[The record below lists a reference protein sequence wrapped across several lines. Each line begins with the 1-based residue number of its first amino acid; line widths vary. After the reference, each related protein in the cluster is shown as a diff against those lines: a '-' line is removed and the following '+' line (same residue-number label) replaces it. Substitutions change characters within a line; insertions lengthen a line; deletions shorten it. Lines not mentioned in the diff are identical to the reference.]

1 MLTVKDTG
9 DGVYQHGVC
18 RSGMETAGFF
28 QGQDPLHPMIVFVT
42 GRPQG
47 ALAPQD
53 PKAQGPVKL
62 SEKVTPPAGL
72 QNRACH
78 FRGTRLLS

>member
-28 QGQDPLHPMIVFVT
+28 QGQDPLHPMIAFVT

-53 PKAQGPVKL
+53 PVA
-62 SEKVTPPAGL
+62 
-72 QNRACH
+72 
-78 FRGTRLLS
+78 